1 MKLSTTL
8 SGAVA
13 LLASA
18 SQVHAVQVGV
28 LAIEG
33 VGGATERINQVR
45 VVCNDKVDFLT
56 GPVNGTCILDK
67 EKDNKCTVHACG
79 SVYTAGGK
87 DFDKKGCDGGYRVAS
102 GNVGLHK
109 FPGDKSCHE
118 VKRCKS
124 GPGVSIPSK
133 VNGFAC
139 TVHDR

>member
-1 MKLSTTL
+1 MKLSATL

-13 LLASA
+13 LLASV

-45 VVCNDKVDFLT
+45 VVCDDKVDFLT
-56 GPVNGTCILDK
+56 GPVNATCALDK
-67 EKDNKCTVHACG
+67 ENPGSCTVAACG
-79 SVYTAGGK
+79 SVYTASGK
-87 DFDKKGCDGGYRVAS
+87 DLDKKGCDGGYRITS
-102 GNVGLHK
+102 GKVGKHEY
-109 FPGDKSCHE
+109 PADKECHE
-118 VKRCKS
+118 IKRCKS
-124 GPGVSIPSK
+124 GGDVAIPSK